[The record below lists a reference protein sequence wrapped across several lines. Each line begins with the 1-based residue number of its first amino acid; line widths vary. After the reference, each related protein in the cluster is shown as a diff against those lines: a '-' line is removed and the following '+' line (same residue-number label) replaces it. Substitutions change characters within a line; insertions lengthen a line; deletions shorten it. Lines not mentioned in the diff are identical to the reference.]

1 MVADPPESWLWRRT
15 RGSTTP
21 NRTIPSGIP
30 QNLTVWLHLDF
41 GIILIWCRLMSRLCI
56 GTRSQADCCA
66 NHGTQFF
73 FILPVIP
80 QARNRM
86 QLPRRHAS
94 SASQVIVP
102 APRSGTNFLLA
113 GRGKSMARFSRS
125 LSDAFWPTVRPPDPF
140 MRRQSIYI
148 IIIDICSFRSGLHSQ
163 DCNRDWSA
171 ESWTHFAPILAQ
183 TKLN

>member
-1 MVADPPESWLWRRT
+1 MEEPGILVVADPPESWLWRRT

-30 QNLTVWLHLDF
+30 QNLTVRLHLDF
-41 GIILIWCRLMSRLCI
+41 GIILIWSRLMSRLCI

-102 APRSGTNFLLA
+102 APRSGTNFCSQEEA
-113 GRGKSMARFSRS
+113 NQWPDSADHCRMRFGPQYARQT
-125 LSDAFWPTVRPPDPF
+125 LS
-140 MRRQSIYI
+140 
-148 IIIDICSFRSGLHSQ
+148 
-163 DCNRDWSA
+163 
-171 ESWTHFAPILAQ
+171 
-183 TKLN
+183 